1 MKKIKTIILISV
13 LLVVYMQQSVS
24 QQYMLIYHDNGSILE
39 FEISEIRKLTFDQ
52 MVSFTETPVLQK
64 LLSMNLF
71 PNPASNYI
79 NIDFS
84 VPEEGEVVLEL
95 FSLNGVLVKSIYPG
109 KLPSGNHSYR
119 WQTSDLVHGTYICMV
134 RQNQQV
140 LSRKVIVSN

>member
-1 MKKIKTIILISV
+1 MKKIKTIILIS
-13 LLVVYMQQSVS
+13 LLLALSMQQTVS
-24 QQYMLIYHDNGSILE
+24 QEYMLIYHDNGSILE

-52 MVSFTETPVLQK
+52 MVSIPETPVLQK
-64 LLSMNLF
+64 LLSMILF
-71 PNPASNYI
+71 PNPASHYI

-84 VPEEGEVVLEL
+84 VPDEGEVVVEL

-134 RQNQQV
+134 RQNQQE